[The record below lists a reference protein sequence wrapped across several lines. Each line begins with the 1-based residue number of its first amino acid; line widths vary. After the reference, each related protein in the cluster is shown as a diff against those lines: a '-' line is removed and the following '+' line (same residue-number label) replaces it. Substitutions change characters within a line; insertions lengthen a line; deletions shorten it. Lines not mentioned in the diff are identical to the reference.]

1 MTQEAIDQL
10 ITTECQL
17 SQIKYW
23 LKSTYKMNMEEFI
36 ILYKIHA
43 VEKMSGKELRDTLHY
58 DMKWNTSKIDVL
70 IRKLYKKGLIAKER
84 SQTDER
90 QVFYLLNAKQHQL
103 MTDIVEEIGI
113 NIAA

>member
-1 MTQEAIDQL
+1 MTQAIDQL

-36 ILYKIHA
+36 LYKIHA
-43 VEKMSGKELRDTLHY
+43 VKKMSGKELRDTLHY

-70 IRKLYKKGLIAKER
+70 IRKLYKKDLSPKSVLKLMNAKY
-84 SQTDER
+84 
-90 QVFYLLNAKQHQL
+90 FYLLNAEQHQL
-103 MTDIVEEIGI
+103 MTDIVEEIGV